1 MKKII
6 AIALLLAGALALA
19 SCANQNS
26 KTVFADMFELSQ
38 KMLTADETLPIMM
51 TVSSDEDNA
60 EQKFKKHC
68 DFDYS
73 KVKSYFW
80 SYEETGMPYE
90 IAVIE
95 LKNESDSEA
104 LANSLKSHAKA
115 IGADENKTEITSK
128 GNYTALIICDQK
140 NKVKEAFDKY
150 VK

>member
-6 AIALLLAGALALA
+6 AIALLLAGALAFA
-19 SCANQNS
+19 SCANNNS
-26 KTVFADMFELSQ
+26 GTAVADMFELSQ
-38 KMLTADETLPIMM
+38 KMLSADETLPIMM

-60 EQKFKKHC
+60 GQKFKKQS

-80 SYEETGMPYE
+80 SYEETGKPYE

-95 LKNESDSEA
+95 LKNESDTEA
-104 LANSLKSHAKA
+104 LKESLSAHAKA
-115 IGADENKTEITSK
+115 IGARENNTEITSK
-128 GNYTALIICDQK
+128 GNYIALIICGQK
-140 NKVKEAFDKY
+140 DKVKQAFEKY

>member
-6 AIALLLAGALALA
+6 AIALLLAGALAFA
-19 SCANQNS
+19 SCANNNS
-26 KTVFADMFELSQ
+26 GTAVADMFELSQ
-38 KMLTADETLPIMM
+38 KMLSADETLPIMM

-60 EQKFKKHC
+60 GQKFKKQS

-80 SYEETGMPYE
+80 SYEETGKPYE

-95 LKNESDSEA
+95 LKNKSDTEA
-104 LANSLKSHAKA
+104 LKESLSAHAKA
-115 IGADENKTEITSK
+115 IGARENNTEITSK
-128 GNYTALIICDQK
+128 GNYTALIICGQK
-140 NKVKEAFDKY
+140 DKVKQAFEKY

>member
-6 AIALLLAGALALA
+6 AIALLLAGALAFA
-19 SCANQNS
+19 SCANNNS
-26 KTVFADMFELSQ
+26 GTAVADMFELSQ
-38 KMLTADETLPIMM
+38 KMLSADETLPIMM

-60 EQKFKKHC
+60 GQKFKKQS

-80 SYEETGMPYE
+80 SYEETGKPYE

-95 LKNESDSEA
+95 LKNESDTEA
-104 LANSLKSHAKA
+104 LKESLSAHAKA
-115 IGADENKTEITSK
+115 IGARENNTEITSK
-128 GNYTALIICDQK
+128 GNYIALIICGQK
-140 NKVKEAFDKY
+140 DKVKQAFDKY